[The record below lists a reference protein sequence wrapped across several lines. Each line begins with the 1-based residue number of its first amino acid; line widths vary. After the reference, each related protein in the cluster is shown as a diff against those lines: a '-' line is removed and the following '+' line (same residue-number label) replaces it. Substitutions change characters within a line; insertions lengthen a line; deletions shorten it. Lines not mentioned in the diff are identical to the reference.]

1 MNTDITPPLLTDWPQ
16 EAEHID
22 ALASTGQ
29 TVAVDPDIADQM
41 GAFEEN
47 ALSDEDVQ
55 MSLLS
60 VDPVTG
66 QVQENGDLL

>member
-1 MNTDITPPLLTDWPQ
+1 MNTDITPPLLTNLLQ

-41 GAFEEN
+41 GAFEET
-47 ALSDEDVQ
+47 ALSDDDAQ
-55 MSLLS
+55 MSLLNI
-60 VDPVTG
+60 DPDSG
-66 QVQENGDLL
+66 ELAREEDSE